1 MWPATFVFAC
11 ALDLLGRR
19 AASFPPVQLVEH
31 PSPGV
36 SALAQG
42 YARPD
47 TGEIFLITTTEAF
60 TQARKDGCR
69 DVDAVREV
77 ASVLVHEE
85 WHLRHGPDEAGAY
98 DAQLMALL
106 TTGANYEGRLFH
118 KVKQA
123 KMTVLAAA
131 KRTTSADVMARQRPP
146 DDSHHADSAA
156 SLSVSRR

>member
-19 AASFPPVQLVEH
+19 AASFPPVQFVAH
-31 PSPGV
+31 PPPGA
-36 SALAQG
+36 STFAQG
-42 YARPD
+42 YVQPD
-47 TGEIFLITTTEAF
+47 TGEIVLITSTEAF
-60 TQARKDGCR
+60 TQARKDRCK
-69 DVDAVREV
+69 DLDAIREI

-106 TTGANYEGRLFH
+106 TMGANFEGRLFH

-123 KMTVLAAA
+123 KLAVVDAA
-131 KRTTSADVMARQRPP
+131 KRPTSVDAMARQRAS
-146 DDSHHADSAA
+146 DASHDPAA
-156 SLSVSRR
+156 VSLSTRRR